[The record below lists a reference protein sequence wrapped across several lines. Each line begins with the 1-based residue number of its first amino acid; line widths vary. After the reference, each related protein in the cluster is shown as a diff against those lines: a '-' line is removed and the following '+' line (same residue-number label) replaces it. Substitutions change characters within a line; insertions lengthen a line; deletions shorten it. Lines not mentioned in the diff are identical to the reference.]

1 MNVYLS
7 SDAEQDLVDG
17 YWFYEYQELG
27 AGAHF
32 KSCLLN
38 DAERLRTTGGSH
50 PIVSNFHRALSQV
63 FPFSIYY
70 RMDDEQSLT
79 VVAILDQRQNP
90 SKLRRLLKNRN

>member
-17 YWFYEYQELG
+17 YWFYEYQEQG
-27 AGAHF
+27 AGTHF

-38 DAERLRTTGGSH
+38 DAERLRTTGGTH
-50 PIVSNFHRALSQV
+50 PIVSNFHRALSKV

-70 RMDDEQSLT
+70 RMDDEQSPT
-79 VVAILDQRQNP
+79 IMAILDQRQKP
-90 SKLRRLLKNRN
+90 SKVKRLLKNRN